1 LALFGTKWHALGV
14 PSSLVSNAGN
24 DFLWN
29 PQRTAAKPD
38 QIDQKDA
45 QMIEPSLQRSGTLG
59 FLSGIVVGA
68 ASA

>member
-1 LALFGTKWHALGV
+1 
-14 PSSLVSNAGN
+14 LVSNAGN

-59 FLSGIVVGA
+59 FLSGIVIGE